1 MTTSEKKMQ
10 QVERN
15 TARGASAFSARHR
28 ALAIGR
34 TPIIALMLGALML
47 APRAFGLADFLTTD
61 EAYHW
66 IRFTERFDAAL
77 AAGRWADTI
86 YVGHPGI
93 TMFWLGRAGLM
104 LERAAHDLGWIGATT
119 TVAHLAWLRLPG
131 AILQALFG
139 VAAWLLLRRL
149 IDPMVALVA
158 SFLWATS
165 PYLIAHGRVLHL
177 DALLT
182 GLITLG
188 LLLLLV
194 SWRQQQA
201 GKGGWAALLGSGAL
215 TGLALLTK
223 GPALIFLPFAGVLLC
238 ALAPADSASLR
249 HRSGMP
255 RLASEIAQRL
265 RYAVVRYSAWLGI
278 ALCVAFAGWPAL
290 WAAPESAIQAYAGEI
305 IFNGGRPNGD
315 GQFFNGQAVGDPGVW
330 FYPIASLFR
339 TTPVML
345 IGLMMFGGFAILD
358 AWRFWKRRDASFDD
372 QYRILAVLIA
382 FAAFWTLV
390 MTLGAKKF
398 DRYVLP
404 IWPALLV
411 LAATGIVRGYVA
423 AQAWFARRAT
433 ARRRSGA
440 WFARIPLAALLT
452 LGAAEVSQVVWYHPY
467 YLSYYNP
474 VLGGGP
480 AAQRL
485 FLIGWGEGMDQVGA
499 WLSARPDIRYG
510 PVISALRPTLQPF
523 VPVDVRDITDLG
535 KLPVNYAVVYLE
547 SVQRGAHPDIYRQ
560 FEAMTPMHTVV
571 IHGIEYANIY
581 QLPRPYDQPIHAR
594 FGDDITLHGFTIE
607 AAPDHLTVTPSWGAL
622 VSPARDY
629 TVFLQMIDAQ
639 GRRVAGVDVPPAG
652 VGGSP
657 TSTWQAGQQ
666 MAVPLPLPLPPDLP
680 AGAYEIVIGLY
691 DASSGER
698 LPVSGGVA
706 ADPARAGGHALLL
719 TAITL
724 P

>member
-1 MTTSEKKMQ
+1 MQ
-10 QVERN
+10 RVERN
-15 TARGASAFSARHR
+15 AARGASALPAQRTAPAVGTTLMI
-28 ALAIGR
+28 ALA
-34 TPIIALMLGALML
+34 LGILML

-66 IRFTERFDAAL
+66 IRYTERFDAAITD
-77 AAGRWADTI
+77 GRWADTI

-93 TMFWLGRAGLM
+93 TMFWLGRIGLM
-104 LERAAHDLGWIGATT
+104 IERTAREMGWIGAPAM
-119 TVAHLAWLRLPG
+119 VEHLAWLRLPSV
-131 AILQALFG
+131 ILQALFG

-149 IDPMVALVA
+149 VDPTVALVA

-182 GLITLG
+182 GLITVS
-188 LLLLLV
+188 LLLLIT
-194 SWRQQQA
+194 SWKQQRA

-223 GPALIFLPFAGVLLC
+223 GPALIFLPFTGILLF
-238 ALAPADSASLR
+238 ALAPANRASFQ
-249 HRSGMP
+249 HGSGIQ
-255 RLASEIAQRL
+255 RLVAEVARRL
-265 RYAVVRYSAWLGI
+265 RYAVVRYIAWLGL

-290 WAAPESAIQAYAGEI
+290 WTAPDAAIQAYFNEI

-330 FYPIASLFR
+330 FYPVASLFR
-339 TTPVML
+339 TTPAML
-345 IGLMMFGGFAILD
+345 LGLVLFGAFAGLD
-358 AWRFWKRRDASFDD
+358 AWRFWKRRDAPFDSRC
-372 QYRILAVLIA
+372 RILFVLIA
-382 FAAFWTLV
+382 FAAFWTLI

-398 DRYVLP
+398 DRYALP

-423 AQAWFARRAT
+423 AQMWCARRAT
-433 ARRRSGA
+433 TMRRSGA
-440 WFARIPLAALLT
+440 WLARVPLATLFAL
-452 LGAAEVSQVVWYHPY
+452 GGIEIGQVVWYHPY

-474 VLGGGP
+474 LLGGGP
-480 AAQRL
+480 VAQRM

-560 FEAMTPMHTVV
+560 FEAMTPLHTIT
-571 IHGIEYANIY
+571 IHGIEYAKIY
-581 QLPRPYDQPIHAR
+581 QLPRPYDRPVHAR
-594 FGDDITLHGFTIE
+594 LGDEIALHGFTIE
-607 AAPDHLTVTPSWGAL
+607 SAHDHLTVTPSWGAL
-622 VSPARDY
+622 VSPTRDY

-639 GRRVAGVDVPPAG
+639 GQRVAGVDVPPAG
-652 VGGSP
+652 VGGLP
-657 TSTWQAGQQ
+657 TGDWQAGQQ
-666 MAVPLPLPLPPDLP
+666 ISVPLPLPLPPDLP
-680 AGAYEIVIGLY
+680 AGTYEIVIGLY
-691 DASSGER
+691 DAHSGER

-706 ADPARAGGHALLL
+706 ANPARAGAHAVLL
-719 TAITL
+719 TTITL
-724 P
+724 EEGRKR